1 MNRTLKTLL
10 AVVVAVCTTLT
21 INAQDLS
28 SQRGESQDL
37 GSLLGHRV
45 DHAGLVINPTPQCL
59 YLLRSIPADI
69 SRGYACSG

>member
-45 DHAGLVINPTPQCL
+45 DHAGLVINPTPQSL

-69 SRGYACSG
+69 SRGYACSS